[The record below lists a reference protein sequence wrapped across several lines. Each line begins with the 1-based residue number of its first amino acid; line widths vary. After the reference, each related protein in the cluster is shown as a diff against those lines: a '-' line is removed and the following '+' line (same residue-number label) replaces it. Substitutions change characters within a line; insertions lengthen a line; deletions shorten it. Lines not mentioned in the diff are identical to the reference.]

1 MSSEELT
8 QRGLTKKGITI
19 VDYEFFPLHSTTLKQ
34 YKKSNIIP
42 NKDYGKYEIRKPD
55 GILIDKAN
63 KSKPK
68 VIAVLEYK
76 KPSEFQTDNKK
87 RSD

>member
-34 YKKSNIIP
+34 YKKSKP
-42 NKDYGKYEIRKPD
+42 NDFMYLYRYFKFISY
-55 GILIDKAN
+55 
-63 KSKPK
+63 
-68 VIAVLEYK
+68 
-76 KPSEFQTDNKK
+76 
-87 RSD
+87 